1 MVFLLVVFVTQMDTG
16 YLSVHADQDSLPIY
30 VDNDYIGK
38 TPVNDYPL
46 TADRYTVGFFPEDSI
61 EAASWRVKNGSIRA
75 IWQLARFGEGVA
87 KVDIAPNRS
96 TTVRLDYGNVVRA
109 PGRAKLKV
117 AAVLAGSFMLGV
129 LSVLAV
135 QAAF

>member
-1 MVFLLVVFVTQMDTG
+1 MFVLIFLIAQMGNG
-16 YLSVHADQDSLPIY
+16 YLCVHADQDSLPVY

-38 TPVNDYPL
+38 TPVTDYPL

-87 KVDIAPNRS
+87 KVDIAPNRT
-96 TTVRLDYGNVVRA
+96 TTVRLDYSSVMRA
-109 PGRAKLKV
+109 PGRAKLRV
-117 AAVLAGSFMLGV
+117 AAILAGSFMLGA
-129 LSVLAV
+129 LSVLAI